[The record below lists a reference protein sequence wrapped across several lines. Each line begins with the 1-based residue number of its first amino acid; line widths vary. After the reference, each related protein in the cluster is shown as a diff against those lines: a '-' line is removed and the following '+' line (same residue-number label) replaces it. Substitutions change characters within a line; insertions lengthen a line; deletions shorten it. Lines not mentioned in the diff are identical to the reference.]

1 MAKSTPGKLNIV
13 NRDKFISFKP
23 SPLFEYKTKK
33 KINAVRLVMV
43 DHDAEYEKQR
53 KRGQQID
60 ISNPEIFVNGTQKPI
75 DGIFSSRF
83 GSDTTQDRPYYSCEC
98 QSLVGGAHL
107 GEVCPV
113 CGKKVVAVTD
123 GDLRTTGYIDIAPY
137 HILTY
142 HGWNALYR
150 VLKKDVMN
158 DLVNSVKRINTSGKI
173 IDDGKPTIETVYEE
187 YEEKY
192 EPLTGLP
199 KKYAFMSK
207 IPVYSARLRPLM
219 TFGMNMTILDVN
231 KKYLS
236 IVNNRNAL
244 ITGPIFAKKRITEV
258 QRTLNQIQKDWN
270 DITAFVEE
278 QVNGKGGVYRKSLA
292 SGRIDYTSRMVI
304 SLGTDLMP
312 HEVDIPYQTMMV
324 LYEEKIA
331 KRLSMLDNI
340 PISKAISLVQEN
352 AVQRNEKFAKIINQ
366 ILKDGHGV
374 WALISRNPTI
384 SESSILY
391 VRVRKI
397 HDDGYDMTMHL
408 PPDILP
414 LLGADFKVDQIG
426 VHMVVISYKQFS
438 ERLTIGVSN
447 AG

>member
-1 MAKSTPGKLNIV
+1 MAKSTPGRLNIV
-13 NRDKFISFKP
+13 NRDKFHSFKP
-23 SPLFEYKTKK
+23 SPITPYKVKRTIK
-33 KINAVRLVMV
+33 AVRVSMV
-43 DHDAEYEKQR
+43 DHDAEYERLR
-53 KRGQQID
+53 KLKQQID
-60 ISNPEIFVNGTQKPI
+60 ITSPEIFVNGTQKPI

-98 QSLVGGAHL
+98 QALTGGAHL

-142 HGWNALYR
+142 HGWNAMLKIM
-150 VLKKDVMN
+150 KKDVLN
-158 DLVNSVKRINTSGKI
+158 DIITSVKRINTAGKI
-173 IDDGKPTIETVYEE
+173 VDDGKPTIETLYED

-219 TFGMNMTILDVN
+219 MFGMNMTILDVN

-244 ITGPIFAKKRITEV
+244 ITGPIFAKKRQTEV
-258 QRTLNQIQKDWN
+258 QRTLNQIQQDWN
-270 DITAFVEE
+270 EITAFVEE

-331 KRLSMLDNI
+331 HRLSEMDNI
-340 PISKAISLVQEN
+340 SISKAISQVQEN
-352 AVQRNEKFAKIINQ
+352 QVYRNEKFAKIINQ
-366 ILKDGHGV
+366 ILKEGRGV
-374 WALISRNPTI
+374 WALINRNPTI

-397 HDDGYDMTMHL
+397 HDDGSDMTMHM
-408 PPDILP
+408 PPDTLP
-414 LLGADFKVDQIG
+414 LLGADFKADQIG
-426 VHMVVISYKQFS
+426 VHMIVISYKQFS
-438 ERLTIGVSN
+438 ERLTNGVSL

>member
-1 MAKSTPGKLNIV
+1 MLLN
-13 NRDKFISFKP
+13 
-23 SPLFEYKTKK
+23 LAL
-33 KINAVRLVMV
+33 KIM
-43 DHDAEYEKQR
+43 
-53 KRGQQID
+53 
-60 ISNPEIFVNGTQKPI
+60 
-75 DGIFSSRF
+75 
-83 GSDTTQDRPYYSCEC
+83 
-98 QSLVGGAHL
+98 
-107 GEVCPV
+107 
-113 CGKKVVAVTD
+113 
-123 GDLRTTGYIDIAPY
+123 
-137 HILTY
+137 
-142 HGWNALYR
+142 
-150 VLKKDVMN
+150 KKDVLN
-158 DLVNSVKRINTSGKI
+158 DIITSVKRINTAGKI
-173 IDDGKPTIETVYEE
+173 VDDGKPTIETLYED

-219 TFGMNMTILDVN
+219 MFGMNMTILDVN

-244 ITGPIFAKKRITEV
+244 ITGPIFAKKRQTEV
-258 QRTLNQIQKDWN
+258 QRTLNQIQQDWN
-270 DITAFVEE
+270 EITAFVEE

-331 KRLSMLDNI
+331 HRLSEMDNI
-340 PISKAISLVQEN
+340 SISKAISQVQEN
-352 AVQRNEKFAKIINQ
+352 QVYRNEKFAKIINQ
-366 ILKDGHGV
+366 ILKEGRGV
-374 WALISRNPTI
+374 WALINRNPTI

-397 HDDGYDMTMHL
+397 HDDGSDMTMHM

-414 LLGADFKVDQIG
+414 LLAADGLENSRVSIE
-426 VHMVVISYKQFS
+426 V
-438 ERLTIGVSN
+438 RLV
-447 AG
+447 